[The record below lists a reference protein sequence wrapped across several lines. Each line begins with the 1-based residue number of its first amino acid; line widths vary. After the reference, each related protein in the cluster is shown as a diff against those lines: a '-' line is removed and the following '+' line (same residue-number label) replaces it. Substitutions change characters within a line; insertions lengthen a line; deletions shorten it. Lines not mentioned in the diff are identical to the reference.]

1 MKKYVVVKN
10 SCLLPNVVFQ
20 SDSKENVTKW
30 VEVMRD
36 ENPEG
41 EYIIFERVEE

>member
-20 SDSKENVTKW
+20 SDNKMNAQKW
-30 VEVMRD
+30 ADVMRD
-36 ENPEG
+36 ENPES
-41 EYIIFERVEE
+41 EYVIFEQLEG